1 MAKQKL
7 SFDDLSRIDSRS
19 ELRAA
24 LALSRLTLSLP
35 QARTLAAHAR
45 GLAPALEPL
54 RVGVVH
60 TYTSDLLD
68 PWLDLAGTLEGFDV
82 ATYHAPYGLAL
93 QEARADSALVAHQPD
108 VTLLLL
114 RREDIHPDLQQPV
127 MGLSPE
133 DQKTLSEEFAERLLS
148 IVGQFRDQKVGHLL
162 VTFLPSLAG
171 PGLGLYDAQAERS
184 EGAWWAATKL
194 LIGNRIRDGLSS
206 TLFLDLDEMLTQ
218 IGRAAFFD
226 MRYWYSARFPF
237 AAEAARELAR
247 RVISVGVVRK
257 TPKAKVLVL
266 DADNTLW
273 GGIIGEDGLNGIAL
287 GPDYPGSAF
296 VDFQKRLLALQ
307 QRGFILALCS
317 KNNVAD
323 LDQVLREH
331 PHQILKDEHFAAR
344 RVNWTPKPDNLV
356 SLAEELNLGLDSFIF
371 VDDSDHEVAAVR
383 HRLPQVE
390 VIQTPSRPV
399 DVPTC
404 LDHVARLEVLSL
416 TAEDLAKTEMYAQER
431 RRREFS
437 ESLGQSGGGVGD
449 YLAKLGMK
457 MRIALD
463 PAEHLARVSQLTQKT
478 NQFNLTTRR
487 YDEHQIQE
495 FIDSPDWL
503 VADFSLADTFG
514 DSGIVGLAMF
524 RRTGAAQAEL
534 DTFLMSCRVIGREA
548 ESAFMHSLLRHL
560 ADQGVREVVAD
571 YKPTAKNDLVKNFL
585 PLQGFRRDADGRYR
599 MDLSATPPKPEDAFP
614 IQVDMPVPA

>member
-35 QARTLAAHAR
+35 QARTLATHAR
-45 GLAPALEPL
+45 GLSPALQPM
-54 RVGVVH
+54 RIGVVH

-68 PWLDLAGTLEGFDV
+68 PWFDLAGALEGFDV

-93 QEARADSALVAHQPD
+93 QEARDDSALVAHQPD

-114 RREDIHPDLQQPV
+114 RREDIHPDLQRPV
-127 MGLSPE
+127 SGLAPD
-133 DQKTLSEEFAERLLS
+133 DQKALSQEFADRLLS
-148 IVGQFRDQKVGHLL
+148 IVGPFRNQEVGHLV
-162 VTFLPSLAG
+162 VTFLPPLGG

-184 EGAWWAATKL
+184 EAAWWAATKAL
-194 LIGNRIRDGLSS
+194 VGSRIRETLSA
-206 TLFLDLDEMLTQ
+206 TLFLDLDEILAQ
-218 IGRAAFFD
+218 IGRAGFFD
-226 MRYWYSARFPF
+226 TRYWYSARFPF

-247 RVISVGVVRK
+247 RVVSVGVVRR

-317 KNNVAD
+317 KNNAAD

-390 VIQTPSRPV
+390 VIQTPARPV
-399 DVPTC
+399 DVPMC

-437 ESLGQSGGGVGD
+437 ESVGQDGGGVGD
-449 YLAKLGMK
+449 YLTRLGMK
-457 MRIALD
+457 MRIGLD
-463 PAEHLARVSQLTQKT
+463 PAEHLARLSQLTQKT

-487 YDEHQIQE
+487 YDEHQMHG
-495 FIDSPDWL
+495 FLDSADWL

-524 RRTGAAQAEL
+524 RRVGSAQAEL

-548 ESAFMHSLLRHL
+548 ESAFMHALLRHL
-560 ADQGVREVVAD
+560 AEQGVREITAD
-571 YKPTAKNDLVKNFL
+571 YVPTAKNGLVKDFL
-585 PLQGFRRDADGRYR
+585 PRQGFRLDPDGRYR
-599 MDLSATPPKPEDAFP
+599 MDLSQTPPRAEGDFP
-614 IQVDMPVPA
+614 IQVDLPVPA